1 MPKNN
6 NEITVSENLYFSY
19 IQWNVFELVILYAAV
34 TGNGVSRKKY
44 VKIVKLSATG
54 YVDDFR

>member
-6 NEITVSENLYFSY
+6 KEITVSENLYFSY
-19 IQWNVFELVILYAAV
+19 IQWNVLELVILYAAV
-34 TGNGVSRKKY
+34 TGNRVSRKKY

>member
-6 NEITVSENLYFSY
+6 NELTVSENLYFSY

-34 TGNGVSRKKY
+34 TGKRVSRKKY